1 MSILK
6 PKAKQIVEVNWQLP
20 HADYVNIETILEIY
34 DKKPEWILYAIRQ
47 KISALKNLELDYK
60 DCIFR
65 AQRPSKAGHVLTT
78 NNMKVTTKI
87 VNGKRVVNFTDLC
100 NYFPKAYEKCV
111 KTGKSYRKI
120 YLSPLNGYDDFIKPL
135 EDKLKDA

>member
-1 MSILK
+1 MSIFK
-6 PKAKQIVEVNWQLP
+6 PKTKQIVEVNWQLP
-20 HADYVNIETILEIY
+20 HADYVNIETIQEIY

-47 KISALKNLELDYK
+47 KVSALKDLEHHYK

-65 AQRPSKAGHVLTT
+65 VQRPSKAGHVLTT

>member
-1 MSILK
+1 MSIFK

-20 HADYVNIETILEIY
+20 NADYVNIETIQEIY

-47 KISALKNLELDYK
+47 KVSALKDLEHHYK